1 MTTRNLHMSLA
12 VAGSL
17 MLADL
22 APAVA
27 QNMPA
32 PRQQVDAYYRMCIKS
47 SDMPKPYGEWDLL
60 GHARLPKY
68 CQCFSPLFAA
78 RAMKAARFMQQ
89 NPGKEPPGSLA
100 EINREELAMRNICR
114 KKTGLPAAKA
124 PY

>member
-1 MTTRNLHMSLA
+1 MTIRHLHKSIALAASL
-12 VAGSL
+12 L
-17 MLADL
+17 LTF
-22 APAVA
+22 PAIA
-27 QNMPA
+27 QSVPA

-60 GHARLPKY
+60 GHAKLPAY

-100 EINREELAMRNICR
+100 EINREQLAMRNTCR

>member
-1 MTTRNLHMSLA
+1 MTIRNLHMCLA
-12 VAGSL
+12 LAGSVL
-17 MLADL
+17 LGAA
-22 APAVA
+22 APAAA
-27 QNMPA
+27 QTVPA

-60 GHARLPKY
+60 GHAKLAQY
-68 CQCFSPLFAA
+68 CRCFSPLFAA

-100 EINREELAMRNICR
+100 EINREELAMRNTCR
-114 KKTGLPAAKA
+114 KKTGLPAARA